1 MWRFELFGFPVSI
14 HWPFWLVCFL
24 LGNGLAMK
32 SATDFYRV
40 LLWTISLFLS
50 ILVHELGHAFI
61 GRKYGAVPVIHLH
74 GLGGLTAF
82 PGKRFSRRQHIA
94 VTAAG
99 PAASF
104 ALALAALLFVSII
117 PPTSQQAARQLAIF
131 LSVINFFLTLLNLL
145 PILPLDGGQIL
156 RDILG
161 PKRREVTRWIGVF
174 FAAAVA
180 LWAFSIGQIFLG
192 ILLAYLGFL
201 NYDREEPRIPGY

>member
-1 MWRFELFGFPVSI
+1 MLRFKIFGFPVSV

-32 SATDFYRV
+32 SAADFHRV
-40 LLWTISLFLS
+40 LLWTIALFLS
-50 ILVHELGHAFI
+50 VLVHELGHAFV
-61 GRKYGAVPVIHLH
+61 GRQYGAVPIIHLH

-82 PGKRFSRRQHIA
+82 PSTRFSRRQHIA

-99 PAASF
+99 PASSL
-104 ALALAALLFVSII
+104 ALAIAALLFIQII
-117 PPTSQQAARQLAIF
+117 PQTPQQGVWRLALF
-131 LSVINFFLTLLNLL
+131 LLVINFFLTILNLL

-161 PKRREVTRWIGVF
+161 PKRREVTRWTGVF

-180 LWAFSIGQIFLG
+180 LWAFSIGQVFLG
-192 ILLAYLGFL
+192 ILLTYLGFL
-201 NYDREEPRIPGY
+201 NYDRQEPRIPGY

>member
-1 MWRFELFGFPVSI
+1 MLRFKIFGFPVSI

-32 SATDFYRV
+32 SVADFYRV
-40 LLWTISLFLS
+40 LLWTIALFLS
-50 ILVHELGHAFI
+50 ILVHELGHAFV
-61 GRKYGAVPVIHLH
+61 GRKYGAAPVIHLH

-82 PGKRFSRRQHIA
+82 PGKWFSRRQHIA

-104 ALALAALLFVSII
+104 TLAMAALLFVSII
-117 PPTSQQAARQLAIF
+117 PPTSQQGGWRLALF
-131 LSVINFFLTLLNLL
+131 LLVINFFLTILNLL

-156 RDILG
+156 RDLLG
-161 PKRREVTRWIGVF
+161 PKRREVTRWTGVF

-192 ILLAYLGFL
+192 LLLAYLGFL
-201 NYDREEPRIPGY
+201 NYDRQEPRLPGY

>member
-1 MWRFELFGFPVSI
+1 MLRFELFGFPVSI

-24 LGNGLAMK
+24 LGNGFVMK
-32 SATDFYRV
+32 SAADFYRV
-40 LLWTISLFLS
+40 LLWTISIFLS
-50 ILVHELGHAFI
+50 ILIHELGHAFV

-82 PGKRFSRRQHIA
+82 PGKRFSRRQHLA

-99 PAASF
+99 PAFSF

-117 PPTSQQAARQLAIF
+117 PPTSQQDFWRLAGL
-131 LSVINFFLTLLNLL
+131 LSVINLFLTILNLL

-156 RDILG
+156 RNLLG
-161 PKRREVTRWIGVF
+161 PERREVTRWIGVF
-174 FAAAVA
+174 FAAAAA
-180 LWAFSIGQIFLG
+180 LWAFSINQIFLG

-201 NYDREEPRIPGY
+201 NYDRQEPRIPGY

>member
-1 MWRFELFGFPVSI
+1 MLRFEIFGFPVSI

-24 LGNGLAMK
+24 LGNGLGIQSIA
-32 SATDFYRV
+32 DFYGV
-40 LLWTISLFLS
+40 LLWTISIFLS
-50 ILVHELGHAFI
+50 ILVHELGHAFV
-61 GRKYGAVPVIHLH
+61 GRKYGAVPIIHLH

-104 ALALAALLFVSII
+104 SLALAALLLVSII
-117 PPTSQQAARQLAIF
+117 PQMPHQSFWRFALL
-131 LSVINFFLTLLNLL
+131 LSIINFFLTILNLL

-156 RDILG
+156 RDLLG
-161 PKRREVTRWIGVF
+161 PKRREVTRWTGVF
-174 FAAAVA
+174 FAAAAA

-201 NYDREEPRIPGY
+201 NYDRQEPRIPGY

>member
-1 MWRFELFGFPVSI
+1 MLRFKIFGFPVGV
-14 HWPFWLVCFL
+14 HWPFWLVCFF
-24 LGNGLAMK
+24 LGNGFLMQ
-32 SATDFYRV
+32 SAADFYRV

-50 ILVHELGHAFI
+50 ILVHELGHAFV

-82 PGKRFSRRQHIA
+82 PGAWFSRRQHIA

-104 ALALAALLFVSII
+104 ALAMAALLFVFII
-117 PPTSQQAARQLAIF
+117 PPTSQQSLRPFALL
-131 LSVINFFLTLLNLL
+131 LSVINFFLTILNLL

-156 RDILG
+156 RDFLG
-161 PKRREVTRWIGVF
+161 PKRREVTRWTGVF
-174 FAAAVA
+174 FAAAAA

-201 NYDREEPRIPGY
+201 NYDRREPRIPGY

>member
-1 MWRFELFGFPVSI
+1 MLRFEIFGFPVSV
-14 HWPFWLVCFL
+14 HWLFWLVCFF
-24 LGNGLAMK
+24 LGRGFAMK
-32 SATDFYRV
+32 SVDDFYRV

-50 ILVHELGHAFI
+50 ILVHELGHAFV
-61 GRKYGAVPVIHLH
+61 GRKYGAAPVIHLH

-82 PGKRFSRRQHIA
+82 PGKRFSRRRHIA

-104 ALALAALLFVSII
+104 ALAMAALLFVFII
-117 PPTSQQAARQLAIF
+117 PPTSQQVLWRLALL
-131 LSVINFFLTLLNLL
+131 LSVINFFLTILNLL

-156 RDILG
+156 RDLLG
-161 PKRREVTRWIGVF
+161 PKRREVTRWTSVF
-174 FAAAVA
+174 FAAAAA

-201 NYDREEPRIPGY
+201 NYDRQEPRIPGY